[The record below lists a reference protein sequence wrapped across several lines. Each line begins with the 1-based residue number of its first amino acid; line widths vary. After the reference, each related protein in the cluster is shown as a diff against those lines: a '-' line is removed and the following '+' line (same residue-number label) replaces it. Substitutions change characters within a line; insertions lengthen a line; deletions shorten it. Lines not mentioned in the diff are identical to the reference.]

1 MIYYR
6 DSGWHVCVNKVKNCT
21 HQASQHQCNIWRS
34 NDGLFKWDDTGMAS
48 VKHKTQHATCNEPTI
63 RPFQHPRQSRT
74 LLQFRWVAGPNM
86 AQTLPQHSHCSD
98 KSDASN
104 LVSPDTPRW
113 EQKRMRWRSHGL
125 AHRGHEN
132 SCERKGEVEEV
143 EAVHGC
149 AAEERRQTL
158 TGAEMMRLVFPRA
171 ETRRILR
178 PDTRGLKEPHL
189 LCMQSLCTYM

>member
-21 HQASQHQCNIWRS
+21 QASQHQCNIWRS
-34 NDGLFKWDDTGMAS
+34 NDGLFKWDNTGMAS

-104 LVSPDTPRW
+104 LVSPRHTSLRTKEDEVEKPRLSSSRTW
-113 EQKRMRWRSHGL
+113 EQLREKGRGGRSGSGPRVCSGG
-125 AHRGHEN
+125 AKADADWSWNDEACVSSGRNEEDPSAGHTW
-132 SCERKGEVEEV
+132 S
-143 EAVHGC
+143 
-149 AAEERRQTL
+149 
-158 TGAEMMRLVFPRA
+158 
-171 ETRRILR
+171 
-178 PDTRGLKEPHL
+178 
-189 LCMQSLCTYM
+189 